1 MPTARR
7 LVVAGAVRVGLAR
20 GFEQRVGDEVVVAD
34 LPASE
39 RFFAGGSTTVRG
51 FQIDKLGASNTITEA
66 GFPRGGDAMLI
77 LNVELRAT
85 VWRDLGLVGFLDGG
99 NVFAR
104 VADFDLA
111 ELRASPGFG
120 LRYRSPIGPIRV
132 DLGFK
137 LRPRELSPGNFE
149 SRTAFHI
156 SVGHAF

>member
-1 MPTARR
+1 VT
-7 LVVAGAVRVGLAR
+7 
-20 GFEQRVGDEVVVAD
+20 D

-51 FQIDKLGASNTITEA
+51 FEIDKLGAVDTITEA
-66 GFPRGGDAMLI
+66 GFPRGGNALLV
-77 LNVELRAT
+77 LNLELRAN
-85 VWRDLGLVGFLDGG
+85 VWRDLGVVGFLDGG

-104 VADFDLA
+104 ASDFDVS
-111 ELRASPGFG
+111 ELRASPGIG

-137 LRPRELSPGNFE
+137 LRRRELSPGNFE
-149 SRTAFHI
+149 SPTAFHV